1 MVDTVAV
8 FFFVLLFV
16 VIILV
21 LISRAMYQILPYQQ
35 GIVTML
41 GSYKRLLNPGLN
53 IVSPIAQ
60 VVKLDLRTQVLEVPR
75 QEVITKDNS
84 PTNVDAI
91 IYIKV
96 VDAPKALFQVQD
108 YHVATVAL
116 AQTTLRSV
124 IGDMELDEIL
134 YNRERINTRLRD
146 ILDEA
151 TDRWGVRVEAVEIKE
166 VDPVGPVKAAMEEQT
181 SAERQ
186 RRAAVLR
193 ADGEKRSAIL
203 VSEGQKRS
211 RILQAEGVRQSKI
224 LEAEG
229 ARVATILEAQGEAQR
244 LRILALGAGTLDA
257 KALTVLSLDTVS
269 RLGDGQ
275 ATKILFPFEFSKLME
290 GASEYLGTSR
300 TVPDR
305 LLNSLPDLERQI
317 GTMDDILGPIPKQEE
332 LLTEIKSIEEEI
344 KAESEESTAMA
355 ADRSGTPARPE
366 LPPPPIPETGRTMAP
381 RPTVLSTP
389 PAPIFGRTPAAT
401 ISASSGAPPAGSSPP
416 DASAPPSD
424 PKPKTKTPP
433 PA

>member
-1 MVDTVAV
+1 MVDAGTAAGLAV
-8 FFFVLLFV
+8 LG
-16 VIILV
+16 VIILIAIIIV
-21 LISRAMYQILPYQQ
+21 LSRAIHTVSPYQQ
-35 GIVTML
+35 GVVTL
-41 GSYKRLLNPGLN
+41 FGSYKRILNPGFN
-53 IVSPIAQ
+53 VVSPLAR
-60 VVKLDLRTQVLEVPR
+60 VVLVDLRTQVLEVPR

-96 VDAPKALFQVQD
+96 VDAPRAIFQVQD
-108 YHVATVAL
+108 FHVATVAL

-124 IGDMELDEIL
+124 IGDMELDEVL

-203 VSEGQKRS
+203 VAEGQKRS
-211 RILQAEGVRQSKI
+211 RILQAEGVRQSQI

-229 ARVATILEAQGEAQR
+229 ARMATILEAQGESLR

-257 KALTVLSLDTVS
+257 KALTVLSLDTM
-269 RLGDGQ
+269 GTMANGQ
-275 ATKILFPFEFSKLME
+275 ATKIIFPFEISRLME
-290 GASEYLGTSR
+290 GASEYLGVSR

-305 LLNSLPDLERQI
+305 QLNNFADLTQQI
-317 GTMDDILGPIPKQEE
+317 GNVDDVLGPIPKQTE
-332 LLTEIKSIEEEI
+332 LMSEIKSIEDEI
-344 KAESEESTAMA
+344 KADADASTAMVEPGIAGKGDDEPTVKA
-355 ADRSGTPARPE
+355 APKSSLPTTHAPIFATAAPPGPSPGVTS
-366 LPPPPIPETGRTMAP
+366 PPPP
-381 RPTVLSTP
+381 PTTTDPKRKP
-389 PAPIFGRTPAAT
+389 PP
-401 ISASSGAPPAGSSPP
+401 
-416 DASAPPSD
+416 PPS
-424 PKPKTKTPP
+424 
-433 PA
+433 A